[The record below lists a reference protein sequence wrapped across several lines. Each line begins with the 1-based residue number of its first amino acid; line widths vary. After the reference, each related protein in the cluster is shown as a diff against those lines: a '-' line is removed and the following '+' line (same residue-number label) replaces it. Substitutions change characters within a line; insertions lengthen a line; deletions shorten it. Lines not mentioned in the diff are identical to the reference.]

1 MKRIVVFLFLVCT
14 MLFITLSLVGCT
26 NQAKKHEDNLEVENL
41 QKQIKRYE
49 HKIEKLEEK
58 NHEYEITVKNFEEE
72 RDTYQKFIDK
82 AIKYLDKDEFIEL
95 AKSEW
100 HYSLEID
107 EQPVPSDGKIV
118 IDKKDFEILYS
129 ERLSISAGLPK
140 EIYTQGD
147 ISGEYFEH
155 LKILDIKPKD
165 IRRLDGTVV
174 TAFVYEFENLPG
186 NTDLKLEVSD
196 ELKERLGL
204 QTNIINI
211 HIK

>member
-1 MKRIVVFLFLVCT
+1 MI
-14 MLFITLSLVGCT
+14 LFIIIGCT
-26 NQAKKHEDNLEVENL
+26 NKTSIDEGNSQVENL

-49 HKIEKLEEK
+49 HKIEKLEVK

-82 AIKYLDKDEFIEL
+82 AIKYLDKDEFLEL

-129 ERLSISAGLPK
+129 AEQAMSPGLPK
-140 EIYTQGD
+140 EIYTQGS
-147 ISGEYFEH
+147 ISGEYFDH

-165 IRRLDGTVV
+165 IRLLDGTVV
-174 TAFVYEFENLPG
+174 SAFVYEFENLSG